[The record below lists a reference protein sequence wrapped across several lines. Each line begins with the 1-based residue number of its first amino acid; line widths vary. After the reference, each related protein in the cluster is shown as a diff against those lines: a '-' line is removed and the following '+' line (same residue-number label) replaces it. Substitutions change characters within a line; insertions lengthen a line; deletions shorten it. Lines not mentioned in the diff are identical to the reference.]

1 MPDDGLPDAAPFERP
16 AGGGLLAGDRRI
28 AWLLG
33 LGILLLLV
41 AVAAAALTMF
51 RVADDTDKVEHTL
64 VVEATINRL
73 AAFNEQVETARRG
86 YLIEPSPGFRGIVED
101 AGSRLRAELSA
112 LRTLVTD
119 NPAQGARA

>member
-41 AVAAAALTMF
+41 AVAAAFLTMV
-51 RVADDTDKVEHTL
+51 RVADDTDMVEHTL

-73 AAFNEQVETARRG
+73 ATYNEQVETARRG
-86 YLIEPSPGFRGIVED
+86 YLIEPSPSFRRTVED
-101 AGSRLRAELSA
+101 AAGNLAQELTA
-112 LRTLVTD
+112 LRTL
-119 NPAQGARA
+119 